1 MKLFCASSTSFR
13 FTEGELYD
21 AEFNGMQ
28 FRIND
33 DAGNAWRGLYE
44 DESGFIVVSMV
55 GGDFVEFE

>member
-1 MKLFCASSTSFR
+1 MKLFCASSTSSR

-28 FRIND
+28 FYIND
-33 DAGNAWRGLYE
+33 NAGNVCNGIHE
-44 DESGFIVVSMV
+44 DDSGFIVISMV

>member
-1 MKLFCASSTSFR
+1 MKLFCASSTSSR

-28 FRIND
+28 FHIND
-33 DAGNAWRGLYE
+33 NTGNVCSAVYE

>member
-1 MKLFCASSTSFR
+1 MRLFCASSTSSR

-21 AEFNGMQ
+21 AEFNGLQ
-28 FRIND
+28 FHIND
-33 DAGNAWRGLYE
+33 NSGNICSGVFE

>member
-1 MKLFCASSTSFR
+1 MKLFCAISTSSR

-28 FRIND
+28 FHIND
-33 DAGNAWRGLYE
+33 NSGNVCSGFYE
-44 DESGFIVVSMV
+44 DESGFIVVEMV

>member
-1 MKLFCASSTSFR
+1 MKLLCASSTSGR

-28 FRIND
+28 FHIND
-33 DAGNAWRGLYE
+33 NAGNVCSGVYD

>member
-1 MKLFCASSTSFR
+1 MKLFCASSTSIR

-28 FRIND
+28 FHIND
-33 DAGNAWRGLYE
+33 NAGNAWCGLYE